1 MRRKTT
7 WWRNLGGL
15 LAACVLAVLVAAPV
29 SSAICLCGDNGVER
43 ITGAVHAAPTVQAD
57 DGGNDSPCKAA
68 CCLGGH
74 CHHAG
79 PVIGAAVASVAE
91 PTRFVSEHTSAS
103 PRVLASRLPAAL
115 DRPPRA

>member
-15 LAACVLAVLVAAPV
+15 LAACVLSLLVAAPMT
-29 SSAICLCGDNGVER
+29 SAAACLCVDD
-43 ITGAVHAAPTVQAD
+43 AAALTAGQAVQA
-57 DGGNDSPCKAA
+57 GHGQDSAPCKAA

-79 PVIGAAVASVAE
+79 PALDAPVSSLAAPPFTDALLAVAPSQVL
-91 PTRFVSEHTSAS
+91 PSLTVS
-103 PRVLASRLPAAL
+103 AL
-115 DRPPRA
+115 DRPPRG

>member
-15 LAACVLAVLVAAPV
+15 LVACVLTLLVAAPAV
-29 SSAICLCGDNGVER
+29 SSAACLCADDAP
-43 ITGAVHAAPTVQAD
+43 AVSQTIQAD
-57 DGGNDSPCKAA
+57 HQQDSAPCKAA

-79 PVIGAAVASVAE
+79 P
-91 PTRFVSEHTSAS
+91 
-103 PRVLASRLPAAL
+103 AL
-115 DRPPRA
+115 DALVSTAATPAPTAARHAISPGHVLPSLTASALERPPRD